1 MSTSISRRTFLKCTG
16 ASVAALGAASLL
28 GGCQQNGSAT
38 IVDVKVG
45 DKVSNWNGLGVQL
58 TSLFN
63 IDTAP
68 AQAGYEYIAV
78 LVTVVNR
85 TKNQTFN
92 IGAQNLAELDAAYP
106 LNDEATKLDVARQYF
121 HALAA
126 STTDFTAVCDGAE
139 AEVGAYIQLYDAA
152 AQSFSE
158 STNLPPQGAG
168 YIQLI
173 CCVPIGWQ
181 KLSVTFTPTFV
192 ANKSLTFSLNSSDLT
207 QV

>member
-1 MSTSISRRTFLKCTG
+1 MSNSISRRTFLKCTG

-85 TKNQTFN
+85 CLLYTSGRQRKGLHPDNFLFTNPARIVTIKSNPSAVRCVLLPGSVRPAALHPQTFSR
-92 IGAQNLAELDAAYP
+92 LW
-106 LNDEATKLDVARQYF
+106 
-121 HALAA
+121 H
-126 STTDFTAVCDGAE
+126 S
-139 AEVGAYIQLYDAA
+139 
-152 AQSFSE
+152 
-158 STNLPPQGAG
+158 AG
-168 YIQLI
+168 PRRYVFCRRFFL
-173 CCVPIGWQ
+173 
-181 KLSVTFTPTFV
+181 
-192 ANKSLTFSLNSSDLT
+192 
-207 QV
+207 